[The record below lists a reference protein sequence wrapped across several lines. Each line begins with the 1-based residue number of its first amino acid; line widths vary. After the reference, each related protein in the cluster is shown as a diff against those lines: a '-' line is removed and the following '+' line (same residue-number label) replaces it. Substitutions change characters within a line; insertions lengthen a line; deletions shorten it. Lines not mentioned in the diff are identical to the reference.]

1 MLVYLIVHQNIP
13 SSFSQTVYIS
23 KINDYVSLNFIF
35 LRYNFIAKK
44 LFRRLCQLGV
54 EPLVELALA
63 DEQHPLG

>member
-1 MLVYLIVHQNIP
+1 M
-13 SSFSQTVYIS
+13 SQQ
-23 KINDYVSLNFIF
+23 LHFITFYF